1 MNSVKLL
8 VYNLLI
14 AVLCVSFVWLFSL
27 CFQDAVSAEKLNSL
41 RILLSI
47 AISVPAYLAVDS
59 ITLLRNDIHTQEI
72 RLEELRA
79 QVLSKE
85 SEQKDTISV
94 LKCDVNKRFGEVGE
108 IKRKIQSL
116 EEDVKLLNIREDAVF
131 NHCCTIFAQENSRLR
146 EENIRLSATLKK
158 AQTSTAGEVT
168 L

>member
-47 AISVPAYLAVDS
+47 AISVPACLAVDS
-59 ITLLRNDIHTQEI
+59 ITLLRNDIHTQET

-94 LKCDVNKRFGEVGE
+94 LKCDINKRFGEVGE

-131 NHCCTIFAQENSRLR
+131 NTISAQENSLLR

-158 AQTSTAGEVT
+158 AQTSTTGEMT